1 MTRLMNRVCLAA
13 LFGTVL
19 LTLTVSSATR
29 VFCQDK
35 PPQQPADDVI
45 RVNTELVQ
53 TDVTVLD
60 KKGNFVGQL
69 KPEQF
74 QLIIDKKV
82 REIASVD
89 QISSD
94 IRPST
99 ANVTSSDTSTTSNAA
114 TPRRTGRTI
123 LFYVDDVHLSPDSL
137 MRARKALLDFIDKGL
152 GPRDQVAITSAS
164 GQVGF
169 LQQFTDD
176 KSVLQMAV
184 ARLSYQSVS
193 KVDTEQPPM
202 SEYMALKIRDGD
214 EPAISY
220 YVTEIMRQN
229 CYRPAPGAAP
239 ICMVTPQ
246 GARIM
251 VLNRSRT
258 ILTQTA
264 PDTRTTLIRLEG
276 LMRTVAQ
283 LPGRKILFLLSDGFY
298 LNDKQTGSQDR
309 IKKITDAAGR
319 AGVVIYT
326 LDSRGLVSEA
336 LDVTNNRPT
345 DPQGLT
351 MGATIGEVAA
361 SQDGLNALAE
371 DTGGRAFRNTN
382 RRMNEWMQQVLDE
395 TSNYYVVAW
404 RPDSDEQKKRKFDH
418 LQVTIK
424 DRPDLVVRL
433 RRGYFKSAPLPVLT
447 VSHKSDKTAG
457 KAYEDDMRLL
467 IDAPVPLN
475 EIPTELSLETYQMP
489 GIGTRVVASVKMG
502 REALTFD
509 AFEGK
514 QAADVDIG
522 GIFYDDK
529 GKPKTSFVGRLKV
542 YGENS
547 GNNPPAVYRFQTW
560 LTPGLYQLRVGI
572 RDVRTGRSGS
582 AMKWIRVGGAN

>member
-1 MTRLMNRVCLAA
+1 MSRRRLFFLISAVVLTLA
-13 LFGTVL
+13 LFG
-19 LTLTVSSATR
+19 AAP
-29 VFCQDK
+29 VFSQDK
-35 PPQQPADDVI
+35 PSQPQPSSDDII

-60 KKGNFVGQL
+60 KKGHSVDQL

-74 QLIIDKKV
+74 QLVIDKKP
-82 REIASVD
+82 RPIAFVD
-89 QISSD
+89 HVSSGT
-94 IRPST
+94 SAQT
-99 ANVTSSDTSTTSNAA
+99 AKTNSPEENTPAVVTTK
-114 TPRRTGRTI
+114 RLGRTI
-123 LFYVDDVHLSPDSL
+123 LFYVDDIHLAPDSL
-137 MRARKALLDFIDKGL
+137 VRTRKALVDFIENGL
-152 GPRDQVAITSAS
+152 GQKDQVAITSAS

-176 KSVLQMAV
+176 KAVLQLAV
-184 ARLSYQSVS
+184 ARLSYRSIS
-193 KVDTEQPPM
+193 KVDTDQPPM

-220 YVTEIMRQN
+220 YVTELMRQN
-229 CYRPAPGAAP
+229 CYKAGGGGEP

-251 VLNRSRT
+251 VLNRART
-258 ILTQTA
+258 ITTQTA
-264 PDTRTTLIRLEG
+264 PDTAATLIRLEG

-283 LPGRKILFLLSDGFY
+283 FPGRKVLFVISDGFY

-326 LDSRGLVSEA
+326 LDARGLVTEA

-382 RRMNEWMQQVLDE
+382 RRMGEWVQEVLDE
-395 TSNYYVVAW
+395 TSNYYILAW

-433 RRGYFKSAPLPVLT
+433 RRGYFKSAPLPILT
-447 VSHKSDKTAG
+447 VSHKSDKNPI
-457 KAYEDDMRLL
+457 KAHEDDMRVV
-467 IDAPVPLN
+467 IDSPLPLN
-475 EIPTELSLETYQMP
+475 EISTELSLDTYQMP
-489 GIGTRVVASVKMG
+489 GIGTRIVASIKMS
-502 REALTFD
+502 REGLTFD

-542 YGENS
+542 YSDPS
-547 GNNPPAVYRFQTW
+547 GNNTPAVYRFQSW

-572 RDVRTGRSGS
+572 RDLRTGRSGS
-582 AMKWIRVGGAN
+582 AMKWVRVGGAN

>member
-1 MTRLMNRVCLAA
+1 MNRFYLAFLCGA
-13 LFGTVL
+13 VA
-19 LTLTVSSATR
+19 LTVMLSSAAP
-29 VFCQDK
+29 VFGQDK
-35 PPQQPADDVI
+35 PTQQQPADDVI

-53 TDVTVLD
+53 TDITVLD
-60 KKGNFVGQL
+60 KKGHFVDGL
-69 KPEQF
+69 KAEQF
-74 QLIIDKKV
+74 QLVIDKKP
-82 REIASVD
+82 REIAFVD
-89 QISSD
+89 RVSSD
-94 IRPST
+94 NRTQT
-99 ANVTSSDTSTTSNAA
+99 ANANTNAA
-114 TPRRTGRTI
+114 DANAGVVTTKRPGRTI
-123 LFYVDDVHLSPDSL
+123 LFYVDDVHLAADSL

-152 GPRDQVAITSAS
+152 GPKDQVAITSAS

-176 KSVLQMAV
+176 KSVLQLAV
-184 ARLSYQSVS
+184 ARLSYQSIA
-193 KVDTEQPPM
+193 KVDTDQPPM

-229 CYRPAPGAAP
+229 CYRTSASSEP

-264 PDTRTTLIRLEG
+264 PDTRNTLIRLEG

-283 LPGRKILFLLSDGFY
+283 LPGRKVLFLISDGFY

-326 LDSRGLVSEA
+326 LDARGLVSEA

-382 RRMNEWMQQVLDE
+382 RRMNEWVQDVLDE
-395 TSNYYVVAW
+395 TSNYYIVAW
-404 RPDSDEQKKRKFDH
+404 RPDSEEQKKRRFDQ

-447 VSHKSDKTAG
+447 VSHKSDKNSG
-457 KAYEDDMRLL
+457 KAHEDDMRVL
-467 IDAPVPLN
+467 IDSPLPQN
-475 EIPTELSLETYQMP
+475 EISTELSLDTYQMP
-489 GIGTRVVASVKMG
+489 GIGTRVVASVKMS
-502 REALTFD
+502 REGLTFD

-529 GKPKTSFVGRLKV
+529 GKPKTSFVGRLKI
-542 YGENS
+542 YGDSSANQS
-547 GNNPPAVYRFQTW
+547 PAVYRFQSW
-560 LTPGLYQLRVGI
+560 LAPGLYQLRVGI

-582 AMKWIRVGGAN
+582 AMKWIRIGTTN

>member
-1 MTRLMNRVCLAA
+1 MNRLHFAFLSGAVA
-13 LFGTVL
+13 
-19 LTLTVSSATR
+19 LTLTLSVAAP
-29 VFCQDK
+29 VFSQDK
-35 PPQQPADDVI
+35 PSPQQADDVI

-60 KKGNFVGQL
+60 KKGHFVDGL

-74 QLIIDKKV
+74 QLIVDKKL
-82 REIASVD
+82 RQIAFVD
-89 QISSD
+89 RISSE
-94 IRPST
+94 SGTQT
-99 ANVTSSDTSTTSNAA
+99 ANTNTNPADTNAEVRP
-114 TPRRTGRTI
+114 TKRFGRTI
-123 LFYVDDVHLSPDSL
+123 LFYVDDVHLAPDSL

-152 GPRDQVAITSAS
+152 GPKDQVAITSAS

-176 KSVLQMAV
+176 KSVLQLAV

-193 KVDTEQPPM
+193 KVDTDQPPM

-229 CYRPAPGAAP
+229 CYRAGGAGEP

-264 PDTRTTLIRLEG
+264 PDTRNTLIRLEG

-283 LPGRKILFLLSDGFY
+283 LPGRKVLFLISDGFY

-326 LDSRGLVSEA
+326 LDARGLVTEA

-382 RRMNEWMQQVLDE
+382 RRMNEWVQDVLDE
-395 TSNYYVVAW
+395 TSNYYIVAW
-404 RPDSDEQKKRKFDH
+404 RPDSDEQKKRKFEQ

-447 VSHKSDKTAG
+447 VSHKSDKNSG
-457 KAYEDDMRLL
+457 KAYEDDMRVLV
-467 IDAPVPLN
+467 DAPVPQK
-475 EIPTELSLETYQMP
+475 EIATDLSFDTYQMP
-489 GIGTRVVASVKMG
+489 GIGTRVVASLTMN

-509 AFEGK
+509 VFEGK
-514 QAADVDIG
+514 QAADVDIA

-542 YGENS
+542 YGDSSANKT
-547 GNNPPAVYRFQTW
+547 PAVYRFQSW
-560 LTPGLYQLRVGI
+560 LVPGLYQLRVGI

-582 AMKWIRVGGAN
+582 AMKWIRIGRTN

>member
-1 MTRLMNRVCLAA
+1 MNRVHLAFLSGA
-13 LFGTVL
+13 VA
-19 LTLTVSSATR
+19 LTLTLSAAAP
-29 VFCQDK
+29 VFSQDK
-35 PPQQPADDVI
+35 PSQQQPPDDVI

-60 KKGNFVGQL
+60 KKGQFVDGL

-74 QLIIDKKV
+74 QLVIDKKP
-82 REIASVD
+82 RQIAFVD
-89 QISSD
+89 R
-94 IRPST
+94 IRSESRT
-99 ANVTSSDTSTTSNAA
+99 QTSNTNTDAE
-114 TPRRTGRTI
+114 TNVGVVTTKRLGRTI
-123 LFYVDDVHLSPDSL
+123 LFYVDDVHLAADSL

-152 GPRDQVAITSAS
+152 GPKDQVAITSAS

-176 KSVLQMAV
+176 KSVLQLAV

-193 KVDTEQPPM
+193 KVDTDQPPM

-214 EPAISY
+214 EAAISY

-229 CYRPAPGAAP
+229 CYRPSGGAEP

-264 PDTRTTLIRLEG
+264 PDTRSTLIRLEG

-283 LPGRKILFLLSDGFY
+283 LPGRKVLFLISDGFY

-326 LDSRGLVSEA
+326 LDARGLVTEA
-336 LDVTNNRPT
+336 LDVMNNRPT

-382 RRMNEWMQQVLDE
+382 RRMSEWVQEVLDE
-395 TSNYYVVAW
+395 TSNYYIVAW
-404 RPDSDEQKKRKFDH
+404 RPDSEEQKKRKFDH
-418 LQVTIK
+418 LQVIIK

-447 VSHKSDKTAG
+447 VSHKSDKNAG
-457 KAYEDDMRLL
+457 KAYADDMRVL
-467 IDAPVPLN
+467 IDSPVPQT
-475 EIPTELSLETYQMP
+475 EISTELSLDTYQMP
-489 GIGTRVVASVKMG
+489 GIGTRVVASLKMS

-509 AFEGK
+509 VFEGK

-542 YGENS
+542 YGDSSANKT
-547 GNNPPAVYRFQTW
+547 PAVYRFQSW
-560 LTPGLYQLRVGI
+560 LAPGLYQLRVGI

-582 AMKWIRVGGAN
+582 AMKWIRVGAAN

>member
-1 MTRLMNRVCLAA
+1 MSKVLAL
-13 LFGTVL
+13 LFGAVV
-19 LTLTVSSATR
+19 LTLTLSTAAP
-29 VFCQDK
+29 VFSQEK
-35 PPQQPADDVI
+35 PAQQQPADDVV

-60 KKGNFVGQL
+60 KKGHFVDGL

-74 QLIIDKKV
+74 QLVIDKKQ
-82 REIASVD
+82 RQIAFVD
-89 QISSD
+89 RISSEA
-94 IRPST
+94 RTET
-99 ANVTSSDTSTTSNAA
+99 ANTNTNAA
-114 TPRRTGRTI
+114 DNTAGGVSTKRLGRTI
-123 LFYVDDVHLSPDSL
+123 LFYIDDVHLAPDSL

-152 GPRDQVAITSAS
+152 GSKDQVAITSAS

-176 KSVLQMAV
+176 KSVLQLAV

-193 KVDTEQPPM
+193 KVDTDQPPM

-214 EPAISY
+214 EAAISY

-229 CYRPAPGAAP
+229 CYHTSAGEP

-264 PDTRTTLIRLEG
+264 PDTRNTLIRLEG

-283 LPGRKILFLLSDGFY
+283 LPGRKVMFLISDGFY
-298 LNDKQTGSQDR
+298 LNDKLTGSQDR

-326 LDSRGLVSEA
+326 LDARGLVSEA

-351 MGATIGEVAA
+351 IGATIGEVAA

-382 RRMNEWMQQVLDE
+382 RKMSEWVQEVLDQ
-395 TSNYYVVAW
+395 TSNYYILAW
-404 RPDSDEQKKRKFDH
+404 RPDSEEQKKRKFDH
-418 LQVTIK
+418 LEVIIK
-424 DRPDLVVRL
+424 DRPDLVVRM

-457 KAYEDDMRLL
+457 KAYEDDMRAL
-467 IDAPVPLN
+467 IDSPVPQT
-475 EIPTELSLETYQMP
+475 EISTELSLDTYQMP
-489 GIGTRVVASVKMG
+489 GIGTRVVASLNMS

-514 QAADVDIG
+514 QAADVDIA

-542 YGENS
+542 YGDASANKT
-547 GNNPPAVYRFQTW
+547 PAVYRFQSW
-560 LTPGLYQLRVGI
+560 LAPGLYQLRVGI

-582 AMKWIRVGGAN
+582 AMKWIRVGTTN

>member
-1 MTRLMNRVCLAA
+1 MSRVHLAFLCRA
-13 LFGTVL
+13 LA
-19 LTLTVSSATR
+19 LTVSLSSGAP
-29 VFCQDK
+29 VFAQDK
-35 PPQQPADDVI
+35 SLPQQAADDVI

-60 KKGNFVGQL
+60 KKGHFVDGL
-69 KPEQF
+69 KPEEF
-74 QLIIDKKV
+74 QLVVDKKP
-82 REIASVD
+82 RQIAFVD
-89 QISSD
+89 RISAEN
-94 IRPST
+94 RPQT
-99 ANVTSSDTSTTSNAA
+99 ANANPDA
-114 TPRRTGRTI
+114 TEPEAVVPKKRSGRTI
-123 LFYVDDVHLSPDSL
+123 LFYIDDVHLAADSL
-137 MRARKALLDFIDKGL
+137 MRARKALLDFIDNGL
-152 GPRDQVAITSAS
+152 GPKDQVAITSAS

-176 KSVLQMAV
+176 KSVLQLAV
-184 ARLSYQSVS
+184 ARLSYQSAS

-214 EPAISY
+214 EAAISY

-229 CYRPAPGAAP
+229 CYRTGGET

-264 PDTRTTLIRLEG
+264 PDTRSTLIRLEG

-283 LPGRKILFLLSDGFY
+283 LPGRKVLFVMSDGFY

-326 LDSRGLVSEA
+326 LDARGLVTEA
-336 LDVTNNRPT
+336 LDVMNNRPT

-382 RRMNEWMQQVLDE
+382 RRMSEWVQEVLDE
-395 TSNYYVVAW
+395 ASNYYIVAW
-404 RPDSDEQKKRKFDH
+404 RPDSEEQKKRKFDQ
-418 LQVTIK
+418 LQVIIK
-424 DRPDLVVRL
+424 DRPDLVVRV

-447 VSHKSDKTAG
+447 VSRKTDKSSG
-457 KAYEDDMRLL
+457 KGYEDDMRVLV
-467 IDAPVPLN
+467 DSPVPQN
-475 EIPTELSLETYQMP
+475 ELATELSLDTYQMP
-489 GIGTRVVASVKMG
+489 GIGTRVIASLKMN

-509 AFEGK
+509 VFEGK
-514 QAADVDIG
+514 QAADVDIA

-542 YGENS
+542 YGDSSANKT
-547 GNNPPAVYRFQTW
+547 PAVYRFQSW

-572 RDVRTGRSGS
+572 RDVRSGRSGS
-582 AMKWIRVGGAN
+582 ATKWIRIGATN

>member
-1 MTRLMNRVCLAA
+1 MNRVHLAFLSGA
-13 LFGTVL
+13 AA
-19 LTLTVSSATR
+19 LTLTLSAAAP
-29 VFCQDK
+29 VFSQDK
-35 PPQQPADDVI
+35 PSQQQPADDVI

-60 KKGNFVGQL
+60 KKGHFVDGL

-74 QLIIDKKV
+74 QLVIDKKP
-82 REIASVD
+82 RQIAFVD
-89 QISSD
+89 RISSES
-94 IRPST
+94 RTQT
-99 ANVTSSDTSTTSNAA
+99 ANTNTDTADTNAGVVTK
-114 TPRRTGRTI
+114 RLGRTI
-123 LFYVDDVHLSPDSL
+123 LFYVDDVHLAPDSL

-152 GPRDQVAITSAS
+152 GPKDQVAITSAS

-176 KSVLQMAV
+176 KSVLQLAV

-193 KVDTEQPPM
+193 KVDTDQPPM

-214 EPAISY
+214 EAAISY

-229 CYRPAPGAAP
+229 CYRTSGSPEP

-283 LPGRKILFLLSDGFY
+283 LPGRKVLFLISDGFY
-298 LNDKQTGSQDR
+298 LNDQQTGSQDR

-326 LDSRGLVSEA
+326 LDARGLVTEA

-351 MGATIGEVAA
+351 IGATIGEVAA

-382 RRMNEWMQQVLDE
+382 RRMNEWVQEVLDQ
-395 TSNYYVVAW
+395 TSNYYIVAW

-418 LQVTIK
+418 LQVTVK

-447 VSHKSDKTAG
+447 VSHKSDKNAG
-457 KAYEDDMRLL
+457 KAYEDDMRVL
-467 IDAPVPLN
+467 IDAPVPQN
-475 EIPTELSLETYQMP
+475 EISTELSLDTYQMP
-489 GIGTRVVASVKMG
+489 GIGTRVVASLKMS

-509 AFEGK
+509 VFEGK

-542 YGENS
+542 YGDSSANKT
-547 GNNPPAVYRFQTW
+547 PAVYRFQSW
-560 LTPGLYQLRVGI
+560 LAPGLYQLRVGI

-582 AMKWIRVGGAN
+582 AMKWIRVGAAN

>member
-1 MTRLMNRVCLAA
+1 MNRFYLAFLCGA
-13 LFGTVL
+13 VA
-19 LTLTVSSATR
+19 LTVMLSSAAP
-29 VFCQDK
+29 VFGQDK
-35 PPQQPADDVI
+35 PTQQQPADDVI

-53 TDVTVLD
+53 TDITVLD
-60 KKGNFVGQL
+60 KKGHFVDGL
-69 KPEQF
+69 KAEQF
-74 QLIIDKKV
+74 QLVIDKKP
-82 REIASVD
+82 REIAFVD
-89 QISSD
+89 RVSSD
-94 IRPST
+94 NRTQT
-99 ANVTSSDTSTTSNAA
+99 ANANTNAA
-114 TPRRTGRTI
+114 DANAGVVTTKRPGRTI
-123 LFYVDDVHLSPDSL
+123 LFYVDDVHLAADSL

-152 GPRDQVAITSAS
+152 GPKDQVAITSAS

-176 KSVLQMAV
+176 KSVLQLAV
-184 ARLSYQSVS
+184 ARLSYQSIA
-193 KVDTEQPPM
+193 KVDTDQPPM

-229 CYRPAPGAAP
+229 CYRTSASSEP

-264 PDTRTTLIRLEG
+264 PDTRNTLIRLEG

-283 LPGRKILFLLSDGFY
+283 LPGRKVLFLISDGFY

-326 LDSRGLVSEA
+326 LDARGLVSEA

-382 RRMNEWMQQVLDE
+382 RRMNEWVQDVLDE
-395 TSNYYVVAW
+395 TSNYYIVAW
-404 RPDSDEQKKRKFDH
+404 RPDSEEQKKRRFDQ

-447 VSHKSDKTAG
+447 VSHKSDKNSG
-457 KAYEDDMRLL
+457 KAHEDDMRVL
-467 IDAPVPLN
+467 IDSPLPQN
-475 EIPTELSLETYQMP
+475 EISTELSLDTYQMP
-489 GIGTRVVASVKMG
+489 GIGTRVVASVKMS
-502 REALTFD
+502 REGLTFD

-542 YGENS
+542 YGDSSANQS
-547 GNNPPAVYRFQTW
+547 PAVYRFQSW
-560 LTPGLYQLRVGI
+560 LAPGLYQLRVGI

-582 AMKWIRVGGAN
+582 AMKWIRIGTTN

>member
-1 MTRLMNRVCLAA
+1 MSRVHLAFLCGAVALTVMLSSAA
-13 LFGTVL
+13 L
-19 LTLTVSSATR
+19 
-29 VFCQDK
+29 VFSQDK
-35 PPQQPADDVI
+35 PSPQQSADDVI

-60 KKGNFVGQL
+60 KKGRFVDGL

-74 QLIIDKKV
+74 QLIVDKKT
-82 REIASVD
+82 RQIAFVD
-89 QISSD
+89 RISSESGAQ
-94 IRPST
+94 I
-99 ANVTSSDTSTTSNAA
+99 ANKNAA
-114 TPRRTGRTI
+114 DTNTPGVTTTKRLGRTI
-123 LFYVDDVHLSPDSL
+123 LFYVDDVHLAPDSL

-152 GPRDQVAITSAS
+152 GPKDQVAITSAS

-176 KSVLQMAV
+176 KSVLQLAV
-184 ARLSYQSVS
+184 ARLSYQAAS

-214 EPAISY
+214 EAAISY

-229 CYRPAPGAAP
+229 CYRAGPSSEP

-264 PDTRTTLIRLEG
+264 PDTRSTLIRLEG

-283 LPGRKILFLLSDGFY
+283 LPGRKVLFLISDGFY

-326 LDSRGLVSEA
+326 LDARGLVTEA
-336 LDVTNNRPT
+336 LDVMNNRPT

-351 MGATIGEVAA
+351 IGATIGEVAA

-382 RRMNEWMQQVLDE
+382 RRMNEWVQEVLDE
-395 TSNYYVVAW
+395 TSNYYIVAW
-404 RPDSDEQKKRKFDH
+404 RPDSEEQKKRKFDQ
-418 LQVTIK
+418 LQVIIK
-424 DRPDLVVRL
+424 GRPDLVVRV
-433 RRGYFKSAPLPVLT
+433 RRGYFKSAPLPVLN
-447 VSHKSDKTAG
+447 VSHKTDNNSG
-457 KAYEDDMRLL
+457 KGHEDDMRVL
-467 IDAPVPLN
+467 IDSPVVQS
-475 EIPTELSLETYQMP
+475 EISTELSLDMYQMP
-489 GIGTRVVASVKMG
+489 GIGTRVIASVKMS

-509 AFEGK
+509 SFEGR

-542 YGENS
+542 YGDVA
-547 GNNPPAVYRFQTW
+547 GNNTPAIYRFQSW

-582 AMKWIRVGGAN
+582 ATKWIRIGATN

>member
-1 MTRLMNRVCLAA
+1 MNRVHLAF
-13 LFGTVL
+13 LFGAVA
-19 LTLTVSSATR
+19 LTLTLSAAAP
-29 VFCQDK
+29 VFSQEK
-35 PPQQPADDVI
+35 PSPQQPPDDVI

-60 KKGNFVGQL
+60 KKGHFVDGL
-69 KPEQF
+69 EPEQF
-74 QLIIDKKV
+74 QLVIDKKP
-82 REIASVD
+82 RQITFVD
-89 QISSD
+89 HVSSE
-94 IRPST
+94 STTQT
-99 ANVTSSDTSTTSNAA
+99 ANTNTNATDTKVGVVTTK
-114 TPRRTGRTI
+114 RLGRTI
-123 LFYVDDVHLSPDSL
+123 LFYVDDVHLAADSL

-152 GPRDQVAITSAS
+152 GPKDQVAITSAS

-176 KSVLQMAV
+176 KSVLQLAV

-193 KVDTEQPPM
+193 KVDTDQPPM

-229 CYRPAPGAAP
+229 CYRAGGGGEP

-264 PDTRTTLIRLEG
+264 PDTRSTLIRLEG

-283 LPGRKILFLLSDGFY
+283 LPGRKILFVISDGFY
-298 LNDKQTGSQDR
+298 LNDKLTGSQDR

-326 LDSRGLVSEA
+326 LDARGLVSEA

-382 RRMNEWMQQVLDE
+382 RKMNEWVQEVLDE
-395 TSNYYVVAW
+395 TSNYYILAW
-404 RPDSDEQKKRKFDH
+404 RPDSEEQKKRKFDH

-424 DRPDLVVRL
+424 DRPELVVRL
-433 RRGYFKSAPLPVLT
+433 RQGYFKSAPLPVLT
-447 VSHKSDKTAG
+447 VSHKSDKNSG
-457 KAYEDDMRLL
+457 KAHEDDMRVL
-467 IDAPVPLN
+467 IDSPVPQN
-475 EIPTELSLETYQMP
+475 EISTELSLDTYQMP
-489 GIGTRVVASVKMG
+489 GIGTRVVASVRMA

-509 AFEGK
+509 TFEGK

-542 YGENS
+542 YGDSSANKA
-547 GNNPPAVYRFQTW
+547 PAVYRFQSW
-560 LTPGLYQLRVGI
+560 LAPGLYQLRVGI
-572 RDVRTGRSGS
+572 RDMRTGRSGS
-582 AMKWIRVGGAN
+582 AMKWIRVGTTN

>member
-1 MTRLMNRVCLAA
+1 MNRVHLAFLCGVVA
-13 LFGTVL
+13 
-19 LTLTVSSATR
+19 LTVTWSAAAP
-29 VFCQDK
+29 VFSQDK
-35 PPQQPADDVI
+35 PSQPQQGDDVI

-60 KKGNFVGQL
+60 KKGHFVDGL

-74 QLIIDKKV
+74 QLVIDKKP
-82 REIASVD
+82 RQITFVD
-89 QISSD
+89 RISSD
-94 IRPST
+94 SRTQT
-99 ANVTSSDTSTTSNAA
+99 ANTSTNAA
-114 TPRRTGRTI
+114 DAGAGGVTPKRLGRTI
-123 LFYVDDVHLSPDSL
+123 LFYVDDVHLAADSL

-152 GPRDQVAITSAS
+152 GPKDQVAITSAS

-176 KSVLQMAV
+176 KSVLHLAV

-193 KVDTEQPPM
+193 KIDTDQPPM

-229 CYRPAPGAAP
+229 CIRTNSPEP

-251 VLNRSRT
+251 VLNRSRM

-264 PDTRTTLIRLEG
+264 PDTRNTLIRLEG

-283 LPGRKILFLLSDGFY
+283 LPGRKVLFLISDGFY

-326 LDSRGLVSEA
+326 LDARGLVTEA
-336 LDVTNNRPT
+336 LDVMNNRPT

-382 RRMNEWMQQVLDE
+382 RRMNEWVQEVLDE
-395 TSNYYVVAW
+395 TSNYYIVAW
-404 RPDSDEQKKRKFDH
+404 RPDSEEQKKRKFDQ

-447 VSHKSDKTAG
+447 VSHKSDKGSG
-457 KAYEDDMRLL
+457 KAYEDDMRVLV
-467 IDAPVPLN
+467 DSPVPQN
-475 EIPTELSLETYQMP
+475 EIGTELSLDTYQMP
-489 GIGTRVVASVKMG
+489 GIGTRVIASLKMD
-502 REALTFD
+502 RDTLTFD

-514 QAADVDIG
+514 QAADVDIA

-529 GKPKTSFVGRLKV
+529 GKPKTSFVGRLKI
-542 YGENS
+542 YGDSSANKT
-547 GNNPPAVYRFQTW
+547 PAVYRFQSW
-560 LTPGLYQLRVGI
+560 LAPGLYQLRVGI

-582 AMKWIRVGGAN
+582 AIKWIRIGTTN

>member
-1 MTRLMNRVCLAA
+1 MNRIHGFLIGAVALA
-13 LFGTVL
+13 
-19 LTLTVSSATR
+19 LTLSAAAP
-29 VFCQDK
+29 VFSQDK
-35 PPQQPADDVI
+35 PSPQQSDDVI

-60 KKGNFVGQL
+60 KKGHFVDGL

-74 QLIIDKKV
+74 QLVIDKKP
-82 REIASVD
+82 RQIAFVD
-89 QISSD
+89 RISSEN
-94 IRPST
+94 ST
-99 ANVTSSDTSTTSNAA
+99 PIANTNTSNSDTNTAVVTTK
-114 TPRRTGRTI
+114 RMGRTI
-123 LFYVDDVHLSPDSL
+123 LFYVDDVHLAPDSL

-152 GPRDQVAITSAS
+152 GPKDQVAITSAS

-176 KSVLQMAV
+176 KSVLQLAV
-184 ARLSYQSVS
+184 ARLSYQSVT
-193 KVDTEQPPM
+193 KVDTDQPPM

-229 CYRPAPGAAP
+229 CYNVRGEP

-264 PDTRTTLIRLEG
+264 PDTRATLIRLEG

-283 LPGRKILFLLSDGFY
+283 LPGRKVLFLISDGFY

-326 LDSRGLVSEA
+326 LDARGLVTEA

-351 MGATIGEVAA
+351 MGAIIGEVGA

-382 RRMNEWMQQVLDE
+382 RRMNEWVQEILDE

-404 RPDSDEQKKRKFDH
+404 RPDSEEQKKRKFDH

-424 DRPDLVVRL
+424 DRPELVVRL

-447 VSHKSDKTAG
+447 VSHKSDKNSG
-457 KAYEDDMRLL
+457 KAYEDDMRVLV
-467 IDAPVPLN
+467 DSPVPQN
-475 EIPTELSLETYQMP
+475 EIATELSLDTYQMP
-489 GIGTRVVASVKMG
+489 GIGTRVVASLKMN

-509 AFEGK
+509 LFEGK
-514 QAADVDIG
+514 PAADVDIA

-542 YGENS
+542 YGESSANKT
-547 GNNPPAVYRFQTW
+547 PAVYRFQSW
-560 LTPGLYQLRVGI
+560 LAPGLYQLRVGI

-582 AMKWIRVGGAN
+582 ATKWIRVGTTN

>member
-1 MTRLMNRVCLAA
+1 MNRVYLAFLCGA
-13 LFGTVL
+13 VVVAGIL
-19 LTLTVSSATR
+19 SSAAP
-29 VFCQDK
+29 VFSQDK
-35 PPQQPADDVI
+35 PPQQQTDDVI

-53 TDVTVLD
+53 TDITVLD
-60 KKGNFVGQL
+60 KKGRFVDGL

-74 QLIIDKKV
+74 QLVIDKKP
-82 REIASVD
+82 RQIAFVD
-89 QISSD
+89 QVSSGS
-94 IRPST
+94 RTQT
-99 ANVTSSDTSTTSNAA
+99 ANANTSTVEPNAPPVMA
-114 TPRRTGRTI
+114 PKRLGRTI
-123 LFYVDDVHLSPDSL
+123 LFYVDDVHLAPDSL
-137 MRARKALLDFIDKGL
+137 MRTRKALLDFIDKGL
-152 GPRDQVAITSAS
+152 GPKDQVAITSAS

-176 KSVLQMAV
+176 KSVLQLAV

-193 KVDTEQPPM
+193 KVDTDQPPM
-202 SEYMALKIRDGD
+202 SEFMAIKIRDGD
-214 EPAISY
+214 ESAISY

-229 CYRPAPGAAP
+229 CFSAPGGGEQ

-264 PDTRTTLIRLEG
+264 PDTRSTLIRLEG

-283 LPGRKILFLLSDGFY
+283 LPGRKVLFVVSDGFY

-326 LDSRGLVSEA
+326 LDARGLVTEA

-351 MGATIGEVAA
+351 MGATIGEVSA

-382 RRMNEWMQQVLDE
+382 RKMNEWVQEVLDE
-395 TSNYYVVAW
+395 TSNYYIVAW
-404 RPDSDEQKKRKFDH
+404 RPDSDEQKKRKFDQ

-433 RRGYFKSAPLPVLT
+433 RKGYFKSAPLPVLT
-447 VSHKSDKTAG
+447 VSHKSDKGSG
-457 KAYEDDMRLL
+457 KAHEDDMRVL
-467 IDAPVPLN
+467 IDSPVPQN
-475 EIPTELSLETYQMP
+475 DISMELSLNTYQMP
-489 GIGTRVVASVKMG
+489 GIGTRAVATLKMA

-509 AFEGK
+509 VFEGK
-514 QAADVDIG
+514 QAADVDIA

-529 GKPKTSFVGRLKV
+529 GKPKTSFVGRLKII
-542 YGENS
+542 GDAS
-547 GNNPPAVYRFQTW
+547 GNNTPAVYRFQSW
-560 LTPGLYQLRVGI
+560 LPPGLYQVRVGV

-582 AMKWIRVGGAN
+582 ATKWIRVN

>member
-1 MTRLMNRVCLAA
+1 MNRVHLAFLSGA
-13 LFGTVL
+13 VT
-19 LTLTVSSATR
+19 LTLTLSAGAP
-29 VFCQDK
+29 VFSQDK
-35 PPQQPADDVI
+35 PSQQQPPDDVI

-53 TDVTVLD
+53 TDLTVLD
-60 KKGNFVGQL
+60 KKGHFVDGL

-74 QLIIDKKV
+74 QLVIDKKP
-82 REIASVD
+82 RQIAFVD
-89 QISSD
+89 R
-94 IRPST
+94 IRSESRT
-99 ANVTSSDTSTTSNAA
+99 QTSNTNTDAE
-114 TPRRTGRTI
+114 TNVGVVTTKRLGRTI
-123 LFYVDDVHLSPDSL
+123 LFYVDDVHLAADSL

-152 GPRDQVAITSAS
+152 GPKDQVAITSAS

-176 KSVLQMAV
+176 KSVLQLAV

-193 KVDTEQPPM
+193 KVDTDQPPM

-214 EPAISY
+214 EAAISY

-229 CYRPAPGAAP
+229 CYRPSGGAEP

-264 PDTRTTLIRLEG
+264 PDTRSTLIRLEG

-283 LPGRKILFLLSDGFY
+283 LPGRKVLFLISDGFY

-326 LDSRGLVSEA
+326 LDARGLVTEA
-336 LDVTNNRPT
+336 LDVMNNRPT
-345 DPQGLT
+345 DAQGLT

-382 RRMNEWMQQVLDE
+382 RRMSEWVQEVLDE
-395 TSNYYVVAW
+395 TSNYYIVAW
-404 RPDSDEQKKRKFDH
+404 RPDSEEQKKRKFDH
-418 LQVTIK
+418 LQVIIK

-447 VSHKSDKTAG
+447 VSHKSDKNAG
-457 KAYEDDMRLL
+457 KGYEDDMRVL
-467 IDAPVPLN
+467 IDSPVPQT
-475 EIPTELSLETYQMP
+475 EISSELSLDTYQMP
-489 GIGTRVVASVKMG
+489 GIGTRVVASLKMS

-509 AFEGK
+509 VFEGK

-542 YGENS
+542 YGDSSANKT
-547 GNNPPAVYRFQTW
+547 PAVYRFQSW
-560 LTPGLYQLRVGI
+560 LAPGLYQLRVGI

-582 AMKWIRVGGAN
+582 AMKWIRVGAAN

>member
-1 MTRLMNRVCLAA
+1 MYRRHLLFVIYAA
-13 LFGTVL
+13 VLSIAIVAAAPVFG
-19 LTLTVSSATR
+19 
-29 VFCQDK
+29 QDK
-35 PPQQPADDVI
+35 PSQQQPSDDVI

-60 KKGNFVGQL
+60 KKGHFVDQL

-74 QLIIDKKV
+74 QLVIDRKQ
-82 REIASVD
+82 RQIAFVD
-89 QISSD
+89 H
-94 IRPST
+94 
-99 ANVTSSDTSTTSNAA
+99 VSSDTTTASAA
-114 TPRRTGRTI
+114 TATSGDASAPPGVPNTRRVGRTI
-123 LFYVDDVHLSPDSL
+123 LFYVDDIHLAADSL
-137 MRARKALLDFIDKGL
+137 MRTRKALTDFIEHGL
-152 GPRDQVAITSAS
+152 GKKDQVAITSAS

-193 KVDTEQPPM
+193 KVDTDQPPM

-229 CYRPAPGAAP
+229 CYRAGGGGEP

-251 VLNRSRT
+251 VLNRART
-258 ILTQTA
+258 ITTQTA
-264 PDTRTTLIRLEG
+264 PGTRDTLIRLEG

-283 LPGRKILFLLSDGFY
+283 FPGRKVLFVISDGFY

-326 LDSRGLVSEA
+326 LDARGLITEA

-361 SQDGLNALAE
+361 SQDGLNAMAE

-382 RRMNEWMQQVLDE
+382 RRMNEWVQQVLDE
-395 TSNYYVVAW
+395 TSNYYILAW

-418 LQVTIK
+418 LEVTVK

-447 VSHKSDKTAG
+447 VSNKRDKNPE
-457 KAYEDDMRLL
+457 KAHEDDMRVL
-467 IDAPVPLN
+467 IDSPLPVN
-475 EIPTELSLETYQMP
+475 EIGTELSTDIYQMP
-489 GIGTRVVASVKMG
+489 GIGTRVLASIKIS

-529 GKPKTSFVGRLKV
+529 GKPKTSFVGRLKI
-542 YGENS
+542 YTDSS
-547 GNNPPAVYRFQTW
+547 GNNTPAIYRFQSW

-582 AMKWIRVGGAN
+582 ATKWVRVGAAN

>member
-1 MTRLMNRVCLAA
+1 MNRFYLAFLCGA
-13 LFGTVL
+13 VA
-19 LTLTVSSATR
+19 LTVMLSSAAP
-29 VFCQDK
+29 VFGQDK
-35 PPQQPADDVI
+35 PTQQQPADDVI

-53 TDVTVLD
+53 TDITVLD
-60 KKGNFVGQL
+60 KKGHFVDGL
-69 KPEQF
+69 KAEQF
-74 QLIIDKKV
+74 QLVIDKKP
-82 REIASVD
+82 REIAFVD
-89 QISSD
+89 RVSSD
-94 IRPST
+94 NRTQT
-99 ANVTSSDTSTTSNAA
+99 ANANTNAA
-114 TPRRTGRTI
+114 DANAGVVTTKRPGRTI
-123 LFYVDDVHLSPDSL
+123 LFYVDDVHLAADSL

-152 GPRDQVAITSAS
+152 GPKDQVAITSAS

-176 KSVLQMAV
+176 KSVLQLAV
-184 ARLSYQSVS
+184 ARLSYQSIA
-193 KVDTEQPPM
+193 KVDTDQPPM

-229 CYRPAPGAAP
+229 CYRTSASSEP

-264 PDTRTTLIRLEG
+264 PDTRNTLIRLEG

-283 LPGRKILFLLSDGFY
+283 LPGRKVLFLISDGFY

-326 LDSRGLVSEA
+326 LDARGLVSEA

-382 RRMNEWMQQVLDE
+382 RRMNEWVQDVLDE
-395 TSNYYVVAW
+395 TSNYYIVAW
-404 RPDSDEQKKRKFDH
+404 RPDSEEQKKRRFDQ

-447 VSHKSDKTAG
+447 VSHKSDKNSG
-457 KAYEDDMRLL
+457 KAHEDDMRVL
-467 IDAPVPLN
+467 IDSPLPQN
-475 EIPTELSLETYQMP
+475 EISTELSLDTYQMP
-489 GIGTRVVASVKMG
+489 GIGTRVVASVKMS
-502 REALTFD
+502 REGLTFD

-529 GKPKTSFVGRLKV
+529 GKPKTSFFGRLKL
-542 YGENS
+542 YGDSSANQS
-547 GNNPPAVYRFQTW
+547 PAVYRFQSW
-560 LTPGLYQLRVGI
+560 LAPGLYQLRVGI

-582 AMKWIRVGGAN
+582 AMKWIRIGTTN

>member
-1 MTRLMNRVCLAA
+1 MSRVHLAFLCGAVALTVTLSSAA
-13 LFGTVL
+13 L
-19 LTLTVSSATR
+19 
-29 VFCQDK
+29 VFSQDK
-35 PPQQPADDVI
+35 PSPQQPADDVI

-53 TDVTVLD
+53 TDITVLD
-60 KKGNFVGQL
+60 KKGHFVDGL
-69 KPEQF
+69 KAEQF
-74 QLIIDKKV
+74 QLVIDKKP
-82 REIASVD
+82 REIAFVD
-89 QISSD
+89 RISSD
-94 IRPST
+94 NRTQT
-99 ANVTSSDTSTTSNAA
+99 ANTNTNAA
-114 TPRRTGRTI
+114 DANAGVVTTKRLGRTI
-123 LFYVDDVHLSPDSL
+123 LFYVDDVHLAADSL
-137 MRARKALLDFIDKGL
+137 MRARKALLEFIDKGL
-152 GPRDQVAITSAS
+152 GPKDQVAITSAS

-176 KSVLQMAV
+176 KSVLQLAV
-184 ARLSYQSVS
+184 ARLSYQSIS
-193 KVDTEQPPM
+193 KVDTDQPPM

-214 EPAISY
+214 ESAISY

-229 CYRPAPGAAP
+229 CYRTSASSEP

-264 PDTRTTLIRLEG
+264 PDTRNTLIRLEG

-283 LPGRKILFLLSDGFY
+283 LPGRKVLFLISDGFY

-326 LDSRGLVSEA
+326 LDARGLVSEA

-351 MGATIGEVAA
+351 IGATIGEVAA

-382 RRMNEWMQQVLDE
+382 RRMNEWVQEVLDE
-395 TSNYYVVAW
+395 TSNYYIVAW
-404 RPDSDEQKKRKFDH
+404 RPDSEEQKKRRFDQ

-447 VSHKSDKTAG
+447 VSHKSDKNSG
-457 KAYEDDMRLL
+457 KAHEDDMRVL
-467 IDAPVPLN
+467 IDSPVPEN
-475 EIPTELSLETYQMP
+475 EISTELSLDTYQMP
-489 GIGTRVVASVKMG
+489 GIGTRVVASVKMS
-502 REALTFD
+502 REGLTFD

-529 GKPKTSFVGRLKV
+529 GKPKTSFVGRLKI
-542 YGENS
+542 YGDSSANQT
-547 GNNPPAVYRFQTW
+547 PAVYRFQSW

-582 AMKWIRVGGAN
+582 AMKWIRIGTTN